1 MTTHEDERIQK
12 AIARAGKYS
21 RRAVEQLLIEQRIR
35 VNGDLVSLGC
45 KVTGNDKITI
55 DDKPIR
61 RVAEPEKVQ
70 IIAYNK
76 PLGEICSR
84 TEKPSVFDRL
94 PDLCERWICIGR
106 LDVNTSGLLLFC
118 NHGDLAHRLMHPSSQ
133 LDREYAVRIR
143 GEMTDEIRHKLT
155 TGVMLEDGK
164 ARFLDFVDSGGSGIN
179 RWFHVVV
186 QEGRN
191 RLVRR
196 LVASQGLEVSR
207 LIRVRFGTVV
217 LGTRIRQ
224 KSWVSLTHKEV
235 QTLDEI
241 TRPSQPSSNS

>member
-1 MTTHEDERIQK
+1 MTTHEPERIQK

-21 RRAVEQLLIEQRIR
+21 RRAVENLLLEKRIK
-35 VNGDLVSLGC
+35 VNGELVTLGC
-45 KVTGNDKITI
+45 KVTETDKITI

-61 RVAEPEKVQ
+61 RVAEPEKIEV
-70 IIAYNK
+70 IAYNK

-94 PDLCERWICIGR
+94 PDFCERWICIGR

-118 NHGDLAHRLMHPSSQ
+118 NQGDLANKLMHPSSN
-133 LDREYAVRIR
+133 LDREYAVRVK
-143 GEMTDEIRHKLT
+143 GEMTDEIRQRLT
-155 TGVMLEDGK
+155 KGVMLEDGE
-164 ARFLDFVDSGGSGIN
+164 ARFLDMVDSGGSGIN

-196 LVASQGLEVSR
+196 LIASQGLEVSR

-217 LGTRIRQ
+217 LGTKIRQ
-224 KSWVSLTHKEV
+224 KSWVSLSHKEV
-235 QTLDEI
+235 QTLKEI
-241 TRPSQPSSNS
+241 TSSS

>member
-1 MTTHEDERIQK
+1 MTTHEPERIQK

-21 RRAVEQLLIEQRIR
+21 RRAVENLLLEKRIK
-35 VNGDLVSLGC
+35 VNGELVTLGC
-45 KVTGNDKITI
+45 KVTETDKITI

-61 RVAEPEKVQ
+61 RVAEPEKIEV
-70 IIAYNK
+70 IAYNK

-94 PDLCERWICIGR
+94 PDFCERWICIGR

-118 NHGDLAHRLMHPSSQ
+118 NQGDLANKLMHPSSN
-133 LDREYAVRIR
+133 LDREYAVRVK
-143 GEMTDEIRHKLT
+143 GEMTDEIRQRLT
-155 TGVMLEDGK
+155 KGVMLEDGE
-164 ARFLDFVDSGGSGIN
+164 ARFLDMVDSGGSGIN

-196 LVASQGLEVSR
+196 LIASQGLEVSR

-217 LGTRIRQ
+217 LGTKIRQ
-224 KSWVSLTHKEV
+224 KSWVSLSHKEV
-235 QTLDEI
+235 QTLKEI
-241 TRPSQPSSNS
+241 TSSG